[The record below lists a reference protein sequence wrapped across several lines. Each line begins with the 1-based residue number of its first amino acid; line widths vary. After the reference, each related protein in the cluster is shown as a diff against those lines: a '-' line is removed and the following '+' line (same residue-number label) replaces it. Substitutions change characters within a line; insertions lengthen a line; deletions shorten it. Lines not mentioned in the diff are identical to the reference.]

1 MVSFATTASRFRTG
15 LEFKTILFAS
25 VVIVLG
31 FSVIYPFVLLLISTF
46 ITTRPFEP
54 TEYGLD
60 QWRFALTDPG
70 MLEALWNTVV
80 VMFVRQGISFPIAIF
95 ICWLIARTD
104 MPGGKTL
111 EVLFWVA
118 FFLPVVPVVQA
129 WILLA
134 HPGAG
139 LLNIW
144 IEKLPFI
151 DDGPFNIYSFWG
163 IIWVHLA
170 TNTIAIKV
178 MLLTPAFRN
187 LDASLE
193 EAARVGGATSL
204 RTLARVTVPVLTPA
218 IIMML
223 MLSVLRAAQSVEI
236 EVILGT
242 PIQYFIFGS
251 KIFSLFG
258 ESPPRY
264 EAAAAMG
271 IVVLTA
277 FIPFIVASRWISI
290 RKNYTTVS
298 GRYRPQV
305 LALGQWRWGAFALVA
320 TIAVGTTV
328 LPVGI
333 ILMGTFMRVF
343 GFFDVPTGTWSF
355 IHWERILT
363 DSVFLL
369 SVKNTLILGLSAAT
383 ISVTFFAIVAYM
395 VVRLHSR
402 LRAVL
407 DFLVWVPYVL
417 PGIILALAW
426 LIIFLRVPFLRPL
439 YGSMTALIIVTAL
452 GGITVTVQI
461 LKAGLLQL
469 GFELEE
475 AASVAGGSWFFTF
488 RRVVLPLLAPA
499 LVVVWVLNFV
509 SAAGNAI
516 LPAILASPSSRTLAL
531 LQFEQVT
538 SGRDGE
544 ATVVG
549 VIIVLLT
556 LGPALLARMLGFR
569 IGVRS

>member
-1 MVSFATTASRFRTG
+1 MVNIATTASRVRIP
-15 LEFKTILFAS
+15 LEFKTILFSS
-25 VVIVLG
+25 VVLILG
-31 FSVIYPFVLLLISTF
+31 FSVIYPFILLTISTF
-46 ITTRPFEP
+46 ITTRAFEP
-54 TEYGLD
+54 AEYGLD

-70 MLEALWNTVV
+70 ILEALWNTVV
-80 VMFVRQGISFPIAIF
+80 VMFVRQGVSFPIAIF
-95 ICWLIARTD
+95 ICWLIARTN

-118 FFLPVVPVVQA
+118 FFLPVIPVVQA

-134 HPGAG
+134 HPNAG
-139 LLNIW
+139 LLNQW
-144 IEKLPFI
+144 LEMLPFI
-151 DDGPFNIYSFWG
+151 DKGPFNIYSFWG

-193 EAARVGGATSL
+193 EAARVGGATSI
-204 RTLARVTVPVLTPA
+204 RTLIRISVPVLTPA
-218 IIMML
+218 MITML

-242 PIQYFIFGS
+242 PIRYFIFGS
-251 KIFSLFG
+251 KIFSLFE

-271 IVVLTA
+271 VLVLTA
-277 FIPFIVASRWISI
+277 FIPFILVSRWISI
-290 RKNYTTVS
+290 RKNYTTMS

-305 LALGQWRWGAFALVA
+305 LALGRWRWGAFALTA
-320 TIAVGTTV
+320 TIAAGTTV
-328 LPVGI
+328 LPVGL

-343 GFFDVPTGTWSF
+343 GFFDVPTGTWSL

-363 DSVFLL
+363 DSVFIL
-369 SVKNTLILGLSAAT
+369 SVKNTLILSFSAAT
-383 ISVTFFAIVAYM
+383 ISVTLFAIVAYM
-395 VVRLHSR
+395 VVRLHSK
-402 LRAVL
+402 LRSVL
-407 DFLVWVPYVL
+407 DYLVWVPYVL

-439 YGSMTALIIVTAL
+439 YGSMGALIIVTAL

-469 GFELEE
+469 GVDLEE
-475 AASVAGGSWFFTF
+475 AGSVSGGSWFYTF
-488 RRVVLPLLAPA
+488 RRVVLPLLAPT

-538 SGRDGE
+538 SGRQGE

-569 IGVRS
+569 VGVRG